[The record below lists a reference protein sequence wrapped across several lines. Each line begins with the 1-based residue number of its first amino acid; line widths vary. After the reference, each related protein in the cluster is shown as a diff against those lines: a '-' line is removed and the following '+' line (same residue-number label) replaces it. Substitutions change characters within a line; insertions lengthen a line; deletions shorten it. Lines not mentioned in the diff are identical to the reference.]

1 MYVFWEEGVTKEGE
15 GKESRKW
22 GRAVWILGIFEYSIV
37 YLFVVCG
44 GKKKEGRKNERKK
57 RSFCGEKEERG
68 GESYL

>member
-22 GRAVWILGIFEYSIV
+22 GRAVWMLGIFEYSIV

-44 GKKKEGRKNERKK
+44 GKKKEGRK
-57 RSFCGEKEERG
+57 EE
-68 GESYL
+68 